1 MEKTWKPT
9 TARILSIIARAMQMI
24 GGIVV
29 AVVGGTVGGLATIPI
44 MPRIFGVIAIP
55 IIILRLFNFDS
66 LFNFSHLR
74 GISPPNFCSCL
85 IYQAQSPRN
94 LQNLGLYLNSPLP
107 KITNIIAGIPK
118 KQTQKKEQINPVSA
132 KRRSLLLRA

>member
-9 TARILSIIARAMQMI
+9 TAGTLSIIAGAMQTI

-55 IIILRLFNFDS
+55 IIILRLSNFDS
-66 LFNFSHLR
+66 LFNFSHL
-74 GISPPNFCSCL
+74 S
-85 IYQAQSPRN
+85 N
-94 LQNLGLYLNSPLP
+94 L
-107 KITNIIAGIPK
+107 KF
-118 KQTQKKEQINPVSA
+118 
-132 KRRSLLLRA
+132 